1 MNLMEQIASFS
12 NLSDAFRECA
22 RGKRGS
28 IGYQRGMFA
37 NGEKLLRMQE
47 RLLAGTYVWGC
58 YREFVVRDPKARLV
72 MAAPFMDR
80 VVHTAIHRVLDPLID
95 HQLYNRIYACRKGK
109 GTRNA
114 IIDLFVTLR
123 AIGQERFV
131 MKLDVRKYFASI
143 HHEILMKKLSEIL
156 PDQSLTNF
164 LWSLL
169 RNYPEYASARRG
181 IPIGNL
187 TSQLF
192 ANFYLMSADRIAV
205 NALKDNGSRSGNGFY
220 FRYMDD
226 MILGGSSK
234 KIVMDATHA
243 TITHVKDE
251 LSLDIPYQ
259 KQMPIGNAPV
269 PFLGFLLD
277 HTGYKILSRNR
288 GRFEKTL
295 RRLVHNGERPSLI
308 AQVARSHEAWRDL
321 NLVFGRQ

>member
-1 MNLMEQIASFS
+1 MEQIASFD
-12 NLSDAFRECA
+12 NLSEAFRECS
-22 RGKRGS
+22 RGKKGS

-37 NGEKLLRMQE
+37 NGEKLLRMKE
-47 RLLAGTYVWGC
+47 RLQGGTYEWGQ

-80 VVHTAIHRVLDPLID
+80 VVHTAIHRVIDPLID
-95 HQLYNRIYACRKGK
+95 RQLYDRVYACRKGK

-114 IIDLFVTLR
+114 IIDLLITLR
-123 AIGQERFV
+123 SIGQERFV

-143 HHEILMKKLSEIL
+143 QHEILMKKLSDSL
-156 PDQSLTNF
+156 PDQSLTEF

-192 ANFYLMSADRIAV
+192 ANFYLMSADRVAV
-205 NALKDNGSRSGNGFY
+205 DALKNSGHKTGFY

-226 MILGGSSK
+226 MILGGSTK
-234 KIVMDATHA
+234 KMVMDAAHA
-243 TITHVKDE
+243 TIRHVKDE

-277 HTGYKILSRNR
+277 QTSCPQIL
-288 GRFEKTL
+288 GQCCALPTTTWITL
-295 RRLVHNGERPSLI
+295 RVIHIPTGPTSIFKL
-308 AQVARSHEAWRDL
+308 D
-321 NLVFGRQ
+321 NL